1 MPIKRDKRKKING
14 LMYTQWCLATTK
26 NYIKNLQ
33 KYAKTKWKHTRIGE
47 DKDEHGKII
56 YFVWVH
62 GRKKK

>member
-1 MPIKRDKRKKING
+1 
-14 LMYTQWCLATTK
+14 MYTQWCLATTK